1 MVNCPGFELE
11 SFLKAFKIAF
21 KTINF
26 IKFDKIIL
34 KMKKLRSIIALSLL
48 VFAASCQT
56 RVVDKLKPMQK
67 NSLELYQKYT
77 ITTNEP
83 KVVKMEVL
91 KVDDD
96 KIYGKTND
104 GQEVNIN
111 KSDVRTIKKT
121 DWISSILIGAAG
133 ILAVIFV
140 PI

>member
-1 MVNCPGFELE
+1 
-11 SFLKAFKIAF
+11 
-21 KTINF
+21 
-26 IKFDKIIL
+26 
-34 KMKKLRSIIALSLL
+34 MKNPRAIIALSLL
-48 VFAASCQT
+48 VFATSCQT

-83 KVVKMEVL
+83 KLVKMEVL

-96 KIYGKTND
+96 KIYGKTSN

-121 DWISSILIGAAG
+121 DWISSIAIGAAA